1 MQAEKGA
8 RLQTVI
14 NDTAAWGQRLAAL
27 ESKVRDIQTT
37 GSTASTN
44 DSGRVPALI
53 MGGWP
58 PDTLAS
64 EVLDKANAM
73 ARDLKLELNLQ
84 DSFVPGVRRGFVLIP
99 RKPQQ
104 DETEEG
110 MRPWKNRKATGVD
123 GVAQEALRAM
133 FDDPGWRPRIAELL
147 NDAFYRG
154 EISEWI
160 AKGASVL
167 LPTTLLHHSQMALP
181 TATLAGGPRP

>member
-73 ARDLKLELNLQ
+73 ARDLKLPILYLGIGESV
-84 DSFVPGVRRGFVLIP
+84 DDMVDFRP
-99 RKPQQ
+99 R
-104 DETEEG
+104 EF
-110 MRPWKNRKATGVD
+110 A
-123 GVAQEALRAM
+123 EALFA
-133 FDDPGWRPRIAELL
+133 
-147 NDAFYRG
+147 
-154 EISEWI
+154 
-160 AKGASVL
+160 
-167 LPTTLLHHSQMALP
+167 
-181 TATLAGGPRP
+181 